1 MLKIQWSLNILPHIN
16 SKSSRLILNS
26 ASNIVKYKLWLHFFC
41 ATRLHYPFTS
51 VFIHRVPSNIPLFV
65 YTLFC
70 SSAVSKWELY
80 THLNWTHLDSWVLPQ
95 QCNYAMAEEDRRRTQ
110 HTQTRTLF
118 MCSWRMEISI
128 EVDPKTKTQTSVFRW
143 KMRSTT
149 SAASAH
155 KNHMLSLCSENCI
168 QINV

>member
-16 SKSSRLILNS
+16 SQSSRLILNS

-41 ATRLHYPFTS
+41 ATS

-110 HTQTRTLF
+110 HTRTLF
-118 MCSWRMEISI
+118 MYSWRMEISI